1 MKKRKNIEFLIPGLT
16 DGDSNSESSSDEETQ
31 IEDGQDDSDDKN
43 LEDEGLQREYI
54 KLFKER
60 VDRRKDQAIDR
71 DGRIIA
77 ITSVKDGSH
86 REGNTR

>member
-60 VDRRKDQAIDR
+60 AND
-71 DGRIIA
+71 
-77 ITSVKDGSH
+77 
-86 REGNTR
+86 